1 MHSLRVDIGQYARFY
16 SKYQRK
22 TLDSSVKNDYKL
34 EKTKNGI

>member
-22 TLDSSVKNDYKL
+22 TSYSFVKIDYKL